1 MHSKLNISIHFQIKY
16 HCDDAH
22 KDSERHWLS
31 VAVEHKMLALFSSAF
46 ECSFLLAATL
56 SALFSIVTP
65 KVRNGLNK
73 MLLIAVPLMALM
85 PAFATAATDE
95 GNADGVRQQQQQP
108 SDEMPAPASS
118 ANWWAR
124 NTQEALKERWHKQE
138 KIFFFGK
145 TENNDVITDDHGYH
159 PCQLFII
166 KQQTTWQQTTWCSH
180 IADTQQFRLWL
191 LNILAQISLDS

>member
-1 MHSKLNISIHFQIKY
+1 MPERSEVAAAAQHQNGMIDQRNGAMDQQSEMQRPRNYLDHLTKIKY

-95 GNADGVRQQQQQP
+95 RNADGVRQQQQQP

-118 ANWWAR
+118 AN
-124 NTQEALKERWHKQE
+124 
-138 KIFFFGK
+138 
-145 TENNDVITDDHGYH
+145 
-159 PCQLFII
+159 
-166 KQQTTWQQTTWCSH
+166 
-180 IADTQQFRLWL
+180 
-191 LNILAQISLDS
+191 